1 MVAPLL
7 PGHGERSVGM
17 NSCGLEDWEEAVRLT
32 FESLHQDG
40 SPVAVIGFCLGG
52 VLGLTTARELN
63 PRALV
68 CLSTPVSRLNEALF
82 PPSENDLPSTE
93 SLQQDCQSG
102 EARRWRRRGC
112 HPVVTRHFLE
122 TYQEA
127 IVKGAERATEV
138 RCPTL
143 VVGGGKSK
151 VVSSED
157 AEKLHQLLPLE
168 IEKHLHLAPQSGH
181 AVPVDHGRREVY
193 RQVDEFLLEIDSTDD
208 SRF

>member
-1 MVAPLL
+1 MVYKK
-7 PGHGERSVGM
+7 RFFFKSDFSIFFFM
-17 NSCGLEDWEEAVRLT
+17 VRLT

-40 SPVAVIGFCLGG
+40 SPVAVVGFCLGG
-52 VLGLTTARELN
+52 VLALTTARELN

-68 CLSTPVSRLNEALF
+68 CLSTPISHLEDSLF
-82 PPSENDLPSTE
+82 PVCDKDLRSTE
-93 SLQQDCQSG
+93 CLQQDCQSG

-112 HPVVTRHFLE
+112 HPLVTGRFLE

-127 IVKGAERATEV
+127 IVKGAERATEI

-151 VVSSED
+151 AVRPED
-157 AEKLHQLLPLE
+157 AESLHHLLPME
-168 IEKHLHLAPQSGH
+168 IEKSLHLASQSGH

-193 RQVDEFLLEIDSTDD
+193 RLIDDFLLEIDSTDD